1 MPTDAYSFVHLHVRT
16 EYSLL
21 QSMIKI
27 RDLVERAKEYGMPAI
42 AITDYMTI
50 SGAVKFY
57 IEAKHVG
64 IKPIIGCEVEIAP
77 DDPNDPK
84 NESHG
89 LVLLCEDTVGY
100 SNLCRLL
107 TRASTVEEDGSA
119 MVRKEMVAEHDQG
132 LIALSGWMEGEI
144 PKHLM
149 RGEAEEAEKAAY
161 HYKEVFGDRFYLELI
176 SGGLPVE
183 DQINRRLIELGKELG
198 IPIVAAGFCHYL
210 DQGDA
215 FAHHVLFCIREGKTW
230 PDFPVHDPPLAR
242 GYYFRSTGE
251 MNKVFPECPEALANT
266 LEIADRCN
274 LELDLEYF
282 HLPRFEADPQ
292 KSSVENFKEKVRKGF
307 KERRADLEISDPEF
321 PGREDEYLKQLEYE
335 ISAVLHHDLAD
346 YFLIVADYMNW
357 ARGNGIPVGPGRG
370 SATGSLVNYCL
381 GITDVNP
388 LAHGLIFDKFL
399 SPERPI
405 FPDIDVDV
413 CMIRRDEVIDYIY
426 HKYGGPDHVARIL
439 TFGIMKARAAV
450 RDVGRVLE
458 MPYEEVDRMAKL
470 IPPHCDLICAQQE
483 EPELH
488 KLRTEYNKLDTLFS
502 VAEKLE
508 GIVRHRSTHAAG
520 LIISDKPLSDYV
532 PVDLSGHWE
541 ESVVQYDKKDIE
553 RLGLVK
559 FDILGLK
566 TLTMLGYCVEEIR
579 GAKGVEL
586 HLSRLPLDDSKTYKL
601 LCEGDTQGVFQ
612 FESEGAKD
620 VLRRMRPDRFS
631 DLAAVMALYR
641 PGPLSDGI
649 MDRVIARK
657 NGREQFHYAVPQLA
671 PILDETYG
679 VWVYMEQ
686 VLRAFM
692 ELAGMSFIAADA
704 LRMKLLKRILES
716 LPLERK
722 FVDGAVK
729 NGIDEGKAEDL
740 LSEISFALPYTY
752 NKAHAVA
759 YSVIAYQCA
768 FLKANYPDEFRQ
780 AKERMEALG

>member
-21 QSMIKI
+21 RSMIRI
-27 RDLVERAKEYGMPAI
+27 SDLIQKAKELQMPAVAI
-42 AITDYMTI
+42 ADYMTL
-50 SGAVKFY
+50 SGAIKFY
-57 IEAKHVG
+57 VEARRAD
-64 IKPIIGCEVEIAP
+64 IKPIIGCEVEVAP
-77 DDPNDPK
+77 DDPNDSES
-84 NESHG
+84 ESHR

-119 MVRKEMVAEHDQG
+119 MVRKEMVAKHDQG

-144 PKHLM
+144 PRHLM
-149 RGEAEEAEKAAY
+149 RGEAEEAKKAAY

-198 IPIVAAGFCHYL
+198 IPVVAAGFCHYL

-215 FAHHVLFCIREGKTW
+215 FAHHILFCIRTSGTLSEHPVAD
-230 PDFPVHDPPLAR
+230 PDLAT
-242 GYYFRSTGE
+242 GYYFRSPAE
-251 MNKVFPECPEALANT
+251 MEVVFSDCPEALANT

-282 HLPRFEADPQ
+282 HLPRFETDPQ
-292 KSSVENFKEKVRKGF
+292 KPSAEIFKEQVENGF
-307 KERRADLEISDPEF
+307 KARRAELEMTDPRF
-321 PGREDEYLKQLEYE
+321 LDRENEYRSQLEQE
-335 ISAVLHHDLAD
+335 KSVILDHKSAD

-357 ARGNGIPVGPGRG
+357 ARDNGIPVGPGRG

-426 HKYGGPDHVARIL
+426 HKYGGPDHVAQIL
-439 TFGIMKARAAV
+439 TFGTMKARAAV

-470 IPPHCDLICAQQE
+470 IPPHCDLTRAQQE
-483 EPELH
+483 ETELRN
-488 KLRTEYNKLDTLFS
+488 LRAGDEKVNTLFS

-520 LIISDKPLSDYV
+520 IVVSDKPLSDYV
-532 PVDLSGHWE
+532 PVDLSGQWE
-541 ESVVQYDKKDIE
+541 ESVVQYDMKDIE

-566 TLTMLGYCVEEIR
+566 TLAMLGYCVEEIR

-586 HLSRLPLDDSKTYKL
+586 HLSRLPLDDSKTYEL
-601 LCEGDTQGVFQ
+601 LCEGNTQGVFQ
-612 FESEGAKD
+612 FESEGMKD
-620 VLRRMRPDRFS
+620 VLRRMRPDKFS

-649 MDRVIARK
+649 VDRVIARK
-657 NGREQFHYAVPQLA
+657 NGQEQFHYAVPQLA

-679 VWVYMEQ
+679 AWVYMEQ

-692 ELAGMSFIAADA
+692 ELAGMSFIAAGA

-729 NGIDEGKAEDL
+729 NGIDEGKAEDI